1 MISETLVA
9 ADRGRE
15 FVCARGVDKSTSRGV
30 GTSVIARTL
39 NACVC
44 SGAGRRP
51 SGKPDA
57 VRMKRSKSSTPR
69 LSVRRQRA
77 ISSTQPPKPVQV
89 AAAHGHAAKIFAPV
103 LCDRPG
109 CHETPPKLGRNQP
122 SYCCPACRQA
132 VRRVLDRERKWQF
145 RGTFRGQQAHQQEYQ
160 TARARRCTR
169 QYDAASM
176 TPPRPPP

>member
-1 MISETLVA
+1 MLPWASVMISETLVA

-69 LSVRRQRA
+69 LSVRTVSVPYLRRNHPSLSKLRQRMV
-77 ISSTQPPKPVQV
+77 TQQKFLPLFCATGQGAMRRPQSWVATSQATAVPP
-89 AAAHGHAAKIFAPV
+89 A
-103 LCDRPG
+103 
-109 CHETPPKLGRNQP
+109 
-122 SYCCPACRQA
+122 
-132 VRRVLDRERKWQF
+132 
-145 RGTFRGQQAHQQEYQ
+145 
-160 TARARRCTR
+160 ARRFAG
-169 QYDAASM
+169 YSIVNASGNSAALSGVSKR
-176 TPPRPPP
+176 TSRSIRPPGRDVAPGNTTLPA